1 MASPTWCAEWWWAIP
16 ASLRRDGNACHA
28 RTVRDDTSVVGNTSL
43 SSTRWKLALRRSP
56 KPGAF
61 TGGQHQSL
69 FDVMETQAGTS
80 SNKERQTE
88 VGNTSL
94 SSTRWKLA
102 LRRSPKPGA
111 FTGGNTSLSSTRW
124 KRLASD
130 SAPVLRC
137 TPGAPH
143 LPPRPLPLP
152 QEERKG
158 SVGWLASKNVGNSLR
173 NGRICTLRAS

>member
-28 RTVRDDTSVVGNTSL
+28 RTVRDDTSVLGNTSL

-61 TGGQHQSL
+61 TGGQHQPL
-69 FDVMETQAGTS
+69 FDVMGTQAGTS

-88 VGNTSL
+88 V
-94 SSTRWKLA
+94 
-102 LRRSPKPGA
+102 
-111 FTGGNTSLSSTRW
+111 GNTSLSSTRW

>member
-1 MASPTWCAEWWWAIP
+1 MIRRWWATP
-16 ASLRRDGNACHA
+16 ASLRRDGNSLCGDHRNQAP
-28 RTVRDDTSVVGNTSL
+28 SPVGNTGLSL
-43 SSTRWKLALRRSP
+43 TRWKLALRRSP

-61 TGGQHQSL
+61 TGGQHQPL
-69 FDVMETQAGTS
+69 FDVMGTQAGTS

-88 VGNTSL
+88 V
-94 SSTRWKLA
+94 
-102 LRRSPKPGA
+102 
-111 FTGGNTSLSSTRW
+111 GNTSLSSTRW

-158 SVGWLASKNVGNSLR
+158 SVGGAGEQERWQFLTKWSYMHATSLMMITHGYIYDR
-173 NGRICTLRAS
+173 

>member
-28 RTVRDDTSVVGNTSL
+28 RTVRDDTSV
-43 SSTRWKLALRRSP
+43 
-56 KPGAF
+56 
-61 TGGQHQSL
+61 
-69 FDVMETQAGTS
+69 
-80 SNKERQTE
+80 